1 MSRYEQEYEK
11 DMGLIATRQALY
23 VKLLAYWKPEL
34 QRVIANTS
42 MTTEEKVQYLLG
54 TVVAKKILTSFD
66 KEPKSLEGASFCVSS
81 ID

>member
-34 QRVIANTS
+34 QRVLANTS

-66 KEPKSLEGASFCVSS
+66 KEPKKRNFK
-81 ID
+81 